1 MKFNWQDIEDGDL
14 AEFLIKHPNTT
25 ISIKNTQLKKE
36 QEKG

>member
-25 ISIKNTQLKKE
+25 IQIA
-36 QEKG
+36 EK